1 MEKSAKWS
9 TVFNI
14 FDPYEPLSGSKLKAC
29 FVEREDSP
37 LPNLEFRLRPEHL
50 EQKVLLVGQRGCG
63 KTSELFKLISE
74 IQGDY
79 FTVYVDLYG
88 SLDLKM
94 TSRIELLF
102 CIGTAVYKAAK
113 DAGFEPP
120 KCLWEEL
127 ISSLS
132 TLVREQT
139 RQSNFSIDPAAALQ
153 SVLCTAGT
161 VVPSLAAAG
170 QAIGESIRFGF
181 GVGRKEIEQLE
192 LEPVLREVIKR
203 VNAIIEAVGKSAAQP
218 VLLVADGLDKIED
231 EDQAAFIFGRSWVL
245 RAIRGQAVYTV
256 PIVLYYS
263 PAFQGVRNQFSCE
276 ELPNVRL
283 YTKGEREKPNAPGI
297 ETMQAVVE
305 RRLKAAGMDLEHVF
319 APEGLQLLIRM
330 SGGLMRDM
338 VSLVRQ
344 AAIKAGQTN
353 QDRIDLQ
360 CAQDVVS
367 KVRREWEAALY
378 KEHYS
383 SLERIERSG
392 GLVEEGDPVGMELLR
407 NRYVVSYENGGF
419 WRDIHPIVLRILG
432 DYRAQERLTQFKD
445 SSKDNP
451 TL

>member
-1 MEKSAKWS
+1 MVTSAKWS

-14 FDPYEPLSGSKLKAC
+14 FDPYEPLSGSKLAAC

-37 LPNLEFRLRPEHL
+37 LPNLEFRLQPGHL

-74 IQGDY
+74 IQSDY

-88 SLDLKM
+88 SLDLEM

-113 DAGFEPP
+113 EARLKPP
-120 KCLWEEL
+120 KRLWEEL

-139 RQSNFSIDPAAALQ
+139 RQSNFCIDPAAALQ
-153 SVLCTAGT
+153 SVLSTAGIA
-161 VVPSLAAAG
+161 VPSLAAAG
-170 QAIGESIRFGF
+170 HAIGDSIRFGF
-181 GVGRKEIEQLE
+181 GVGRKDIEKLE
-192 LEPVLREVIKR
+192 LEPVLREVIQR
-203 VNAIIEAVGKSAAQP
+203 VNAIIEAVEQAASKP

-231 EDQAAFIFGRSWVL
+231 EGQAAFIFGRSWVL
-245 RAIRGQAVYTV
+245 RAIHGQAIYTV
-256 PIVLYYS
+256 PTVLYYS
-263 PAFQGVRNQFSCE
+263 TAFRGVKDRFSCE

-283 YTKGEREKPNAPGI
+283 HARGGREELNPVGI
-297 ETMQAVVE
+297 STMQELVE

-319 APEGLQLLIRM
+319 TREGLRLLIRM
-330 SGGLMRDM
+330 SGGMMRDM

-344 AAIKAGQTN
+344 AAIRAGQAK
-353 QDRIDLQ
+353 QALIDLQ
-360 CAQDVVS
+360 CAQYVVR

-378 KEHYS
+378 KEHYL

-392 GLVEEGDPVGMELLR
+392 GLVEESDSVGMELLR
-407 NRYVVSYENGGF
+407 DRYVVSYENGGF
-419 WRDIHPIVLRILG
+419 WRDIHPIALQILE
-432 DYRAQERLTQFKD
+432 DYRAQKRLTQFKD
-445 SSKDNP
+445 SGQDRP